1 MSKSNFLLATVTDPH
16 RPVSI
21 AVFHALPFPPTPR
34 WSMVVVLDSLC
45 DSIGHVELL
54 VSSSMIPEVAPSR
67 DLLYSYLTHFRDGL
81 PSPPVGIRLER
92 CRLHNL

>member
-16 RPVSI
+16 RTVSI
-21 AVFHALPFPPTPR
+21 EVFTALPFPASTR
-34 WSMVVVLDSLC
+34 CYMDVVLDSLC
-45 DSIGHVELL
+45 DSIGHVDLL